1 MYTPW
6 PDSSDKYALRTQ
18 LVDLIGD
25 QLFYAPSHAVAD
37 IHSKYADVYM
47 SMFDYQQKVRLRH
60 KAWYGVQHS
69 DNVFFEFGGP
79 FMPRFAILSPDQSD
93 KDVSSFIMEIYTNFA
108 KFGNPTPQPVSG
120 VTFERYNSSQRAYL
134 RVDNKSE
141 MKASFAPRRMS
152 FWNDYLPKLME
163 VKFEKETVVVSDAGC
178 ASAMAKFV
186 FITFTFSWMALY

>member
-1 MYTPW
+1 
-6 PDSSDKYALRTQ
+6 
-18 LVDLIGD
+18 
-25 QLFYAPSHAVAD
+25 
-37 IHSKYADVYM
+37 
-47 SMFDYQQKVRLRH
+47 
-60 KAWYGVQHS
+60 
-69 DNVFFEFGGP
+69 
-79 FMPRFAILSPDQSD
+79 MPRFAYLFPDQSD

-134 RVDNKSE
+134 RVDKKSE

-152 FWNDYLPKLME
+152 FWNDYLPKLIE

-178 ASAMAKFV
+178 ASGKFV